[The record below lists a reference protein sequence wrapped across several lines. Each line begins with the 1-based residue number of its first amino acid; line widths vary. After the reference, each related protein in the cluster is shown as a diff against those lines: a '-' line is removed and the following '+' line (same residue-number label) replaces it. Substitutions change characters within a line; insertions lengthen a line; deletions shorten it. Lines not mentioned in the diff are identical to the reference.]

1 MGERNRSRSR
11 LVILIVEALLK
22 FLPSP
27 GQPRAVRYGI
37 AVVLVA
43 VFFVFSLAAGIA
55 VGPFE
60 FLFLILP
67 VLLASV
73 LYDRGS
79 GFLASGLS
87 ILAMASQLDWRAD
100 PVGNLAALVIFAI
113 VASFIAVF
121 CEALRK
127 ALERGAA
134 PSRAKTTARGAA
146 SSYEKCSGPTFL
158 DDHAAGPFSS
168 KSTGSDSFGK
178 RGRTPACLRKRS
190 RSAPICDRRSDS
202 PHAGIS

>member
-1 MGERNRSRSR
+1 
-11 LVILIVEALLK
+11 VETLLK

-27 GQPRAVRYGI
+27 GQPRVVRYGV

-43 VFFVFSLAAGIA
+43 VFFLFSLAAGIA

-79 GFLASGLS
+79 GFLAAGLS
-87 ILAMASQLDWRAD
+87 VLAMASQLDWRAD
-100 PVGNLAALVIFAI
+100 PLGNLVALVIFAI
-113 VASFIAVF
+113 VASFVAVF
-121 CEALRK
+121 CEGLRK

-134 PSRAKTTARGAA
+134 AQEELWPLSRPIH
-146 SSYEKCSGPTFL
+146 GPT
-158 DDHAAGPFSS
+158 
-168 KSTGSDSFGK
+168 K
-178 RGRTPACLRKRS
+178 GR
-190 RSAPICDRRSDS
+190 
-202 PHAGIS
+202 